1 MEPKKR
7 FFLKNHK
14 LIDTKNILVVARG
27 GGWEVDEMGEGDQ
40 KVLRIVGKKIMEYRS
55 LFSELFLFSRFF
67 WAD

>member
-1 MEPKKR
+1 M
-7 FFLKNHK
+7 
-14 LIDTKNILVVARG
+14 VARG

>member
-1 MEPKKR
+1 VEPKKR

-40 KVLRIVGKKIMEYRS
+40 KVQNSSYKILKSWGM
-55 LFSELFLFSRFF
+55 
-67 WAD
+67 